1 MQLVNF
7 KWLNYS
13 QLNQIVSKF
22 WTCFRLLLN
31 QAVVL
36 RLGRHEWRRRVLVQV
51 HNLWGS
57 LNQVCF
63 DVKNVL
69 YKCVLWYHLIRPP
82 IFCHF
87 KCLCKKSELVTF
99 TEKKSILLTKL
110 MSGYFHYLPWGEDFF
125 TPNVTYR
132 FLWQVWLIGSKR
144 RGNHLKW
151 GRTHL
156 QM

>member
-69 YKCVLWYHLIRPP
+69 YKCFLEYLFYQHLIWPP
-82 IFCHF
+82 TFCCHF

-99 TEKKSILLTKL
+99 TEKKSISTYKTYLWVDIFTICPEEKTFSHQ
-110 MSGYFHYLPWGEDFF
+110 MWRTDFSGKCD
-125 TPNVTYR
+125 
-132 FLWQVWLIGSKR
+132 WLV
-144 RGNHLKW
+144 LKEEEII
-151 GRTHL
+151 
-156 QM
+156 